1 MDPRQRG
8 LFGAAW
14 TLGYIAS
21 FAPTG
26 VEAISIGAPIGPLGI
41 IYRKDDY
48 KQPYYDEL
56 SGPAVYPAF
65 HVVAGLA
72 RASGHKLVSATS
84 SDDAVVHCFAYKT
97 KGATVLWLANLTAQD
112 QAVTLAHSGS
122 AVFASTLDEA
132 SFEKATIDPRGFEA
146 SYKALSTPKLKLTA
160 YAVAIVCVND

>member
-26 VEAISIGAPIGPLGI
+26 VEAISFGAPTGPLGI

-65 HVVAGLA
+65 HVVAGLT
-72 RASGHKLVSATS
+72 RAAGLKLVSAMS
-84 SDDAVVHCFAYKT
+84 SDDAAVRCLAYKT
-97 KGATVLWLANLTAQD
+97 KGATLLWLANLTAQD
-112 QAVTLAHSGS
+112 QAVTLAHERQR
-122 AVFASTLDEA
+122 AVCPDAGRSQLRKGHHRPARLRGELQAAEA
-132 SFEKATIDPRGFEA
+132 
-146 SYKALSTPKLKLTA
+146 PKLKLTA
-160 YAVAIVCVND
+160 YGVGVVCVND